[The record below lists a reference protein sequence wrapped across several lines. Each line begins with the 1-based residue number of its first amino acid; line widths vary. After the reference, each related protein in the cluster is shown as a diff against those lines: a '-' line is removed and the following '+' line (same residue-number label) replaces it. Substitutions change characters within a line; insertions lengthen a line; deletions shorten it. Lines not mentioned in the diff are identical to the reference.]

1 MVFKSMLWKS
11 EHSTELGARQFA
23 LFGQLDLS
31 CVPALQL
38 VPDEDTNAASWDK
51 EERNIVLGQW
61 PGGEVHTSEKSHL
74 LLCLI

>member
-1 MVFKSMLWKS
+1 MLWKS

-38 VPDEDTNAASWDK
+38 VPDGDKIAASWDK
-51 EERNIVLGQW
+51 ERLNIVHGQW
-61 PGGEVHTSEKSHL
+61 PGGEVHTSEMSHL
-74 LLCLI
+74 LLCFI